1 LNQNENGECKTLNP
15 PEFEKAFEMQAGY
28 EIIDAHAHIF
38 PEKISQKATDAIGDF
53 YDLPM
58 YCEGISEKLLDESF
72 KAGISKCL
80 VCSTATTPHQV
91 RSINDF
97 IAKECGKHP
106 EFWGLGTLHPLMENL
121 EDEVARIE
129 NLGLHGIKIHPDFQ
143 KFDIDCK
150 EAFKIYS
157 AIEGKLPILIH
168 MGDERYE
175 YSSPVKLARILK
187 NFPRLNVIAAH
198 FGGYRRW
205 REAEEYLRH
214 PNLKI
219 DTSSSLAIIPAEYA
233 RKLIYHYGVENVF
246 FGTDFPM
253 WEPLAERDRFFAL
266 KLSFEENQKILAG
279 NFKDFFGIE

>member
-1 LNQNENGECKTLNP
+1 MNQNENGECKTLNP
-15 PEFEKAFEMQAGY
+15 PEFEKAVEMRAEY

-58 YCEGISEKLLDESF
+58 YCEGISKKLLDESF
-72 KAGISKCL
+72 KAGISKYL

-168 MGDERYE
+168 MGDERHE
-175 YSSPVKLARILK
+175 YSSPAKLARVLK
-187 NFPRLNVIAAH
+187 NFPHLNVIAAH

-205 REAEEYLRH
+205 RDAEEYLRH

-253 WEPLAERDRFFAL
+253 WEPLAELDRFFAL
-266 KLSFEENQKILAG
+266 KLSFDENQKILVG